1 MAFLIYPGLRWRRTL
16 FCALALFAASLPGQ
30 TPNLEYRI
38 KAAYI
43 FNFAKFV
50 TWPSAAFPAPDAPI
64 VIGILGKDRFG
75 AELDQTVAGKA
86 IEKRRL
92 VVTRLTEGDS
102 WEGCH
107 ILFVASSERRRLPQ
121 ILEQLGTT
129 SILSVGETE
138 GFTEAGGMI
147 QFVQQENNI
156 RFEINLAAAEAAR
169 LKISSKLLQVATV
182 RGKAGK

>member
-1 MAFLIYPGLRWRRTL
+1 MV
-16 FCALALFAASLPGQ
+16 CALALLLPGSLPGQ
-30 TPNLEYRI
+30 TPNVEYRI

-50 TWPSAAFPAPDAPI
+50 TWPSVAFAAPEAPI
-64 VIGILGKDRFG
+64 VIGILGKDPFG

-86 IEKRRL
+86 IEKRQL
-92 VVTRLTEGDS
+92 VVKRLTEADS

-121 ILEQLGTT
+121 ILEKLGTASVLT
-129 SILSVGETE
+129 VGEAE
-138 GFTEAGGMI
+138 GFTEGGGMV
-147 QFVQQENNI
+147 QFVQHENNI

-182 RGKAGK
+182 RGKASK